1 MQQSGDFCIF
11 NVRFRV
17 VRHAVDQLT
26 LEKFGI
32 EPIADS
38 DDLEDLT
45 FVATSW
51 KAKAAVQIAGSIS
64 LNWRAPVLADI
75 GLLDM
80 LARYPT
86 LTCVYACQQCGS
98 DLENHCT
105 RFRERV

>member
-1 MQQSGDFCIF
+1 M
-11 NVRFRV
+11 
-17 VRHAVDQLT
+17 
-26 LEKFGI
+26 
-32 EPIADS
+32 PIADS

>member
-1 MQQSGDFCIF
+1 
-11 NVRFRV
+11 
-17 VRHAVDQLT
+17 
-26 LEKFGI
+26 
-32 EPIADS
+32 
-38 DDLEDLT
+38 
-45 FVATSW
+45 
-51 KAKAAVQIAGSIS
+51 
-64 LNWRAPVLADI
+64 VLADI